1 MSKFRFFLIAV
12 FFSLVFIAIIG
23 RLFQL
28 QILEAHKYAY
38 KNKNKATINLPRA
51 EIVDRNDKIL
61 ALDVNKYTLEFNPL
75 DVKED
80 REKLA
85 ANLNAIFPFNKKH
98 LLYSKSSQTLA
109 HNISRDQANK
119 IRKLNSRLLYL
130 HKIRLRFYP
139 QDNLASHIIGY
150 VDIYGEARQGIESKY
165 NDLLTSNSSEKL
177 VLSIDSRLQAFAE
190 QALAQR
196 IKETKALRGM
206 VLVMQVHTGEILA
219 WAVNPDFNPNKYF
232 DYDPIRTKNW
242 SLVDVYQPGSVFK
255 IITVSSALDAG
266 VIDKDYTFDD
276 PGFLQVGK
284 WKIKNHHYNPNKP
297 SVEKLNLEDLF
308 AKSSNSFASHVALKL
323 GAKDFYHYLRK
334 FGIGQKTGVELDGE
348 TEGILRKYNQW
359 DPADTATTGI
369 GQGAISITPLQL
381 IVAVN
386 TIANHGYKVKPTVF
400 KVDKQKF
407 AKQEE
412 KKDDEKNPPIVKP
425 EIANHVVK
433 LLTAAIAHNVTVK
446 KTISGNIPNVQI
458 AGKTGTSQK
467 TTTQGG
473 YSHANT
479 IASFVGFFP
488 AQSPKYIALVVID
501 DPKAAG
507 GWGDTVSGPL
517 FNKVVSY
524 MTSLY

>member
-1 MSKFRFFLIAV
+1 
-12 FFSLVFIAIIG
+12 
-23 RLFQL
+23 
-28 QILEAHKYAY
+28 
-38 KNKNKATINLPRA
+38 
-51 EIVDRNDKIL
+51 
-61 ALDVNKYTLEFNPL
+61 
-75 DVKED
+75 
-80 REKLA
+80 
-85 ANLNAIFPFNKKH
+85 
-98 LLYSKSSQTLA
+98 
-109 HNISRDQANK
+109 
-119 IRKLNSRLLYL
+119 
-130 HKIRLRFYP
+130 
-139 QDNLASHIIGY
+139 
-150 VDIYGEARQGIESKY
+150 
-165 NDLLTSNSSEKL
+165 
-177 VLSIDSRLQAFAE
+177 
-190 QALAQR
+190 
-196 IKETKALRGM
+196 
-206 VLVMQVHTGEILA
+206 MQVHTGEILA

-297 SVEKLNLEDLF
+297 SVEKLNLQDLF

-334 FGIGQKTGVELDGE
+334 FGIGQKTGIELDGE

-359 DPADTATTGI
+359 DLADTATTGI

-386 TIANHGYKVKPTVF
+386 TIANHGYKVKPTIF

-407 AKQEE
+407 IKQEQ
-412 KKDDEKNPPIVKP
+412 KKEDEKNPPIVKS
-425 EIANHVVK
+425 EIADHIVK

-467 TTTQGG
+467 TTNSGS
-473 YSHANT
+473 YSHTNT

-517 FNKVVSY
+517 FNMVVSY